1 VQQSTDKKKFVARFE
16 ALIAE
21 QDPTGQASRTFDE
34 IKKEYSGDAHKAAL
48 KAMVAEASRL
58 KEAGDVNSE
67 AAKEFVRRM
76 RSRTAG
82 IRRST
87 PQAEQELMRNA
98 YAKSLAEAQAR
109 SESLW
114 FDPAVL
120 EFLRQVGQGM
130 KERGELD

>member
-1 VQQSTDKKKFVARFE
+1 MQQSTDKKKFLVRFE

-21 QDPTGQASRTFDE
+21 QDPTGQASHTFDE
-34 IKKEYSGDAHKAAL
+34 IRRAHAGDAHKPAL
-48 KAMVAEASRL
+48 KALMAEASRL
-58 KEAGDVNSE
+58 KEAGDPNSE

-87 PQAEQELMRNA
+87 PKAEQEVMRNA
-98 YAKSLAEAQAR
+98 YDKALAEAQAR

-120 EFLRQVGQGM
+120 EFLRQVAQGM
-130 KERGELD
+130 KESGELD